1 LLSSV
6 EFKEVPS
13 DQGYKVRAK
22 TCGSRPVQPAQAT
35 RKNSVREATE
45 PGQTRTTS
53 REFLFSSQLR
63 DQPDALG
70 G

>member
-6 EFKEVPS
+6 EFKELPS
-13 DQGYKVRAK
+13 DQGCKVRAK
-22 TCGSRPVQPAQAT
+22 TCGSRPVQPAQAA
-35 RKNSVREATE
+35 RKDSVREAPE

-53 REFLFSSQLR
+53 MEFFSSSELT